1 VEITEDNR
9 ALVELHGACS
19 SCSMSM
25 MTMKAGVE
33 EAIKKNAPQITGVEA
48 VNMPD
53 PETAT
58 PFGKYNCPLKRTG
71 SIKTFFKLIWNYSTM
86 SFFMAIREPSTTFSK

>member
-1 VEITEDNR
+1 MIEKVESSLSDLRPYLAADGGDISLVEITDDMR
-9 ALVELHGACS
+9 VLVELHGACS

-25 MTMKAGVE
+25 MTMRAGVE
-33 EAIKKNAPQITGVEA
+33 ESIKRHVPQIVSVEA

-58 PFGKYNCPLKRTG
+58 PFGK
-71 SIKTFFKLIWNYSTM
+71 
-86 SFFMAIREPSTTFSK
+86 